1 MDDPAPPV
9 PCAVCRHL
17 GAVPVPFYPSG
28 LIIPEV
34 GVPEESEK
42 AMNNSRTAHVT
53 MKRTCPGRILIMACL
68 MLASVAIAGERN
80 WPQAGEGSS
89 TSYTPAPAPQGV
101 TADWHYTLTARV
113 RPLLFWISR
122 ENVGGAHIAGTEGAD
137 GSRTAELLIGSDP
150 ARAPMRINRWGY
162 IGERVAGPTAEILG
176 VMTTSDEESIGQAK
190 AGLAGQRGA
199 HAFKAIRGG
208 LKDGVAYST
217 VMHLLLTD
225 DFTYRDAEELFRQL
239 PPAGGVTRRK
249 DVPAG
254 VEPGFLFAVKG
265 LLHEIVGSYNRSGRV
280 SARRTRRIF
289 VYNSCLY
296 ELMQEESRF
305 QPETLVG
312 GRVYK
317 ATIESKFKTRNT
329 ATGETSGFVITCGT
343 RAPIEEAPVRIVYR
357 PRWWFET
364 ELLLQDGADVL
375 AVAGATPWTSLS
387 R

>member
-1 MDDPAPPV
+1 M
-9 PCAVCRHL
+9 
-17 GAVPVPFYPSG
+17 F
-28 LIIPEV
+28 PEK
-34 GVPEESEK
+34 SEK
-42 AMNNSRTAHVT
+42 AMSDSKRVHVT
-53 MKRTCPGRILIMACL
+53 ERRASHGCTLVAACL
-68 MLASVAIAGERN
+68 MPAVMLMAGE
-80 WPQAGEGSS
+80 PAVSQTGEGSG
-89 TSYTPAPAPQGV
+89 TSYTAVAPAQAV
-101 TADWHYTLTARV
+101 TTEWHYALTARV

-122 ENVGGAHIAGTEGAD
+122 ENVGGARIAWTEGAD

-199 HAFKAIRGG
+199 HAFKAIHGG

-239 PPAGGVTRRK
+239 PQAGGVTRRK

-265 LLHEIVGSYNRSGRV
+265 LLHEIVGGYNRSGRV

-364 ELLLQDGADVL
+364 ELLLQDGVDVL